1 MVLSLKERP
10 TPNNMKIVQDAL
22 DRADVLLGHNI
33 KFDLQWLFASVKYD
47 GAVYDTMVF
56 DYVWARGVK
65 VPLSLDECCRRHKTP
80 TKKKKEIL
88 ENYLKEGIGF
98 DIIPADIVE
107 EYGIADVQSTY
118 EVAVSQSKQEGK
130 SLEQIAAYT
139 VPVF

>member
-1 MVLSLKERP
+1 MLAGKFA
-10 TPNNMKIVQDAL
+10 DAGSML
-22 DRADVLLGHNI
+22 PFG
-33 KFDLQWLFASVKYD
+33 F
-47 GAVYDTMVF
+47 
-56 DYVWARGVK
+56 
-65 VPLSLDECCRRHKTP
+65 KTS

-130 SLEQIAAYT
+130 SIEQIAAYT